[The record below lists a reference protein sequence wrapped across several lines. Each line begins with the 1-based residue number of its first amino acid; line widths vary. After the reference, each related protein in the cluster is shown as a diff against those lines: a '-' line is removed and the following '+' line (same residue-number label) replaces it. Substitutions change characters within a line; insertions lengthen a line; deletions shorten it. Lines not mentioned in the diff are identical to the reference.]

1 MRICLHTYES
11 STHATY
17 VLTASAD
24 EFITCLSDFLEE
36 VFINRLKAIHE
47 FSLLADETT
56 DIAGRAELAIFICYV
71 DSDCHQ
77 VKEEFLGVVE
87 VVESKG
93 AKALCQI
100 ICEVLREKGID
111 INQLRFD
118 GFDGTNM
125 MSGKISG
132 LQ

>member
-1 MRICLHTYES
+1 M
-11 STHATY
+11 
-17 VLTASAD
+17 
-24 EFITCLSDFLEE
+24 
-36 VFINRLKAIHE
+36 
-47 FSLLADETT
+47 FSLIADETT

-125 MSGKISG
+125 LSGKISG

>member
-87 VVESKG
+87 VVGSKG

-100 ICEVLREKGID
+100 ICKVLREKGVD
-111 INQLRFD
+111 INQLRFN
-118 GFDGTNM
+118 GFDGTITL
-125 MSGKISG
+125 SGEISG